1 MAQRQNFRRIGL
13 LVPSSSSVQERDFCR
28 VLPEDITLHVARMRL
43 NNVEAESTLRIVQE
57 IEIESQ
63 KLADADVD
71 VIVFPASAPS
81 SRNGPG
87 YDQELIKRISAA
99 SGKPATTASTALLEA
114 LRVLAV
120 KRIVLGAPWSAP
132 VNQTVA
138 AFIEANGV
146 EVPAQETLRLVR
158 NLEIGLLDPQ
168 TALDVGRRVN
178 RPGADAVI
186 LACGNW
192 STFGIIDQLERDL
205 GKPVLTT
212 NQVSLWHALKIMD
225 RKPLGGLGVS
235 LREHLGNED
244 ARYPVRAGSL

>member
-1 MAQRQNFRRIGL
+1 MSQRQDFRRIGL
-13 LVPSSSSVQERDFCR
+13 LVPSSSSVQERDFRR

-57 IEIESQ
+57 IEVESQ
-63 KLADADVD
+63 KLADLDVD
-71 VIVFPASAPS
+71 VIIFRATAPS
-81 SRNGPG
+81 SRNGIG

-114 LRVLAV
+114 LRVLC
-120 KRIVLGAPWSAP
+120 APWSAP

-146 EVPAQETLRLVR
+146 EVLAQEALGFIR

-178 RPGADAVI
+178 RPEADAVI

-192 STFGIIDQLERDL
+192 STFSIIDQLERDL

-212 NQVSLWHALKIMD
+212 NQVSLWHALKIID
-225 RKPLGGLGVS
+225 GKPLGELGVL
-235 LREHLGNED
+235 LREHLSD
-244 ARYPVRAGSL
+244 AHSLRQPML

>member
-1 MAQRQNFRRIGL
+1 MAQRNDFRRIGVL
-13 LVPSSSSVQERDFCR
+13 LPSSSSAQEMDIGRA
-28 VLPEDITLHVARMRL
+28 LPNDITLHIARMRL
-43 NNVEAESTLRIVQE
+43 NNVDAESTLRVVQE
-57 IEIESQ
+57 IETESQ
-63 KLADADVD
+63 KLADVDVD
-71 VIVFPASAPS
+71 VIIFPATAPS

-120 KRIVLGAPWSAP
+120 KRIALGAPWSAS

-138 AFIEANGV
+138 AFLEANGV
-146 EVPAQETLRLVR
+146 EVVAQEALGIVR
-158 NLEIGLLDPQ
+158 NLDIGLLDPQ

-178 RPGADAVI
+178 RPEADAVM

-192 STFGIIDQLERDL
+192 TTFAVVDQVEREL

-212 NQVSLWHALKIMD
+212 NQVSLWHALKMIGA
-225 RKPLGGLGVS
+225 KPLDGLGVL
-235 LREHLGNED
+235 LRQHLGSE
-244 ARYPVRAGSL
+244 RATLT

>member
-1 MAQRQNFRRIGL
+1 MAPRKDFRRIGL
-13 LVPSSSSVQERDFCR
+13 LVPSSSSVQEWDIGRA
-28 VLPEDITLHVARMRL
+28 LPQDITLHVARMRL
-43 NNVEAESTLRIVQE
+43 SNVDAESTLRIVQE

-63 KLADADVD
+63 KLADVDVD

-87 YDQELIKRISAA
+87 YDQELIKRITAA

-114 LRVLAV
+114 LRVLSV
-120 KRIVLGAPWSAP
+120 KRIVLGAPWSAS

-138 AFIEANGV
+138 AFLEANGV
-146 EVPAQETLRLVR
+146 KVLVQEALGLVR

-168 TALDVGRRVN
+168 TALDIGRRVD
-178 RPGADAVI
+178 RPDADAVM

-192 STFGIIDQLERDL
+192 STFPIIDQLERDL

-212 NQVSLWHALKIMD
+212 NQVSLWHALKIMGS
-225 RKPLGGLGVS
+225 KPLDGLGVL
-235 LREHLGNED
+235 LRQHLVE
-244 ARYPVRAGSL
+244 RI

>member
-1 MAQRQNFRRIGL
+1 MAQRKDFRRIGL
-13 LVPSSSSVQERDFCR
+13 LVPSSSSVQEMDIGRA
-28 VLPEDITLHVARMRL
+28 LPENITLHVARMRL
-43 NNVEAESTLRIVQE
+43 NNVDAESTLRVVQE
-57 IEIESQ
+57 IETESQ
-63 KLADADVD
+63 KLADVDVD
-71 VIVFPASAPS
+71 VIIFPATAPS
-81 SRNGPG
+81 SRNGIG

-114 LRVLAV
+114 FRVLSV
-120 KRIVLGAPWSAP
+120 KQIVLGAPWSAP

-146 EVPAQETLRLVR
+146 KVLAQEALGLVR
-158 NLEIGLLDPQ
+158 NLEICLLDPQ

-192 STFGIIDQLERDL
+192 STFSIIDQLERNL

-212 NQVSLWHALKIMD
+212 NQVSLWHALKMMD
-225 RKPLGGLGVS
+225 RKPLGRLGVL
-235 LREHLGNED
+235 LREHLGDED